1 MKRALLLALAGA
13 LVAGAAEAQDSPV
26 LQIYGS
32 QVRPLIVGLPL
43 PAVGDPAPD
52 AAFRTRFDQR
62 LRKAVAFHG
71 ALTPLDRKAEL
82 PDDSAPG
89 TLNVGPWKSAGAEV
103 LLRTRLLVDGDAA
116 VAEAWLHDV
125 GNGELL
131 VGQRF
136 RMAGGRAEQLADA
149 VAGAVVGKLLGVTSP
164 FGGRIAFQYRAPGQR
179 WRELALTDWAGDML
193 DLRSEGQ
200 KLIMT
205 PAWAPGRGGVLAV
218 GYRTR
223 APGLY
228 WFNFGEGVEKPIL
241 RATTSMHGVAPLPDG
256 RRVIFAW
263 ERNRNTD
270 LYLLDLETGKYEALT
285 SSPAA
290 DLSPAVSPDGTKV
303 AFVSDRRGNP
313 FLYQLDLATRK
324 ETPLVLEGT
333 YIGSPNWSPDGS
345 HITFLRRDRGVPFA
359 VWTLDTAS
367 GQTVRITGDASDS
380 FEFPVWAPD
389 NRTILYSRL
398 EGGSYDL
405 WKVDRLLRK
414 STRVTNFPG
423 DARMPSWQPAPAR

>member
-1 MKRALLLALAGA
+1 MTAALA
-13 LVAGAAEAQDSPV
+13 AGSAAAEDSPV

-32 QVRPLIVGLPL
+32 QVGALIVGMPV
-43 PAVGDPAPD
+43 PAVGEPAPA
-52 AAFRTRFDQR
+52 AAFQKSFDER

-71 ALTPLDRKAEL
+71 ALAPLDRKAEL

-89 TLNVGPWKSAGAEV
+89 VLNAGPWKSAGAELV
-103 LLRTRLLVDGDAA
+103 LRTRLLTEGDAA

-125 GNGELL
+125 GNGALL
-131 VGQRF
+131 IGQRF
-136 RMAGGRAEQLADA
+136 RMTGGSAERLADA
-149 VAGAVVGKLLGVTSP
+149 VAGAVVEKLLGTPSP

-179 WRELALTDWAGDML
+179 WRELALTDWAGGTLDM
-193 DLRSEGQ
+193 RSEGQ
-200 KLIMT
+200 KLVLT

-228 WFNFGEGVEKPIL
+228 WFDLARGAEKPVL
-241 RATTSMHGVAPLPDG
+241 RAATSMHGVAPLPDG
-256 RRVIFAW
+256 RRVIFSW

-270 LYLLDLETGKYEALT
+270 LYMLDLETGKYEALT

-290 DLSPAVSPDGTKV
+290 DLAPAVSPDGSKV

-324 ETPLVLEGT
+324 ETALVLEGT
-333 YIGSPNWSPDGS
+333 YIGSPNWSPDGKQLV
-345 HITFLRRDRGVPFA
+345 FLRRDRGVPFA
-359 VWTLDTAS
+359 VWTLDVES
-367 GQTVRITGDASDS
+367 GQLTRITGDADDS

-389 NRTILYSRL
+389 SRTILYSRL

-414 STRVTNFPG
+414 SSRVTQFPG
-423 DARMPSWQPAPAR
+423 DARMPSWQPAVSK